1 MANKTMTKNTKQLLD
16 FIFRMMFCHY

>member
-1 MANKTMTKNTKQLLD
+1 MANKTMTKNTMQLLD